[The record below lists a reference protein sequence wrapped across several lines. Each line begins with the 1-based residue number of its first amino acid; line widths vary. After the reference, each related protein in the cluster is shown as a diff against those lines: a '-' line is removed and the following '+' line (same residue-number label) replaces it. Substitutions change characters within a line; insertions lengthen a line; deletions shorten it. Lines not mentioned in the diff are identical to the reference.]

1 MSLTPKLGKRGRF
14 AKVSYYD
21 SFSIRQQVENSI
33 EEDAMIRR
41 IKQLI
46 LLAILV
52 SVGYFLLSNHIIYF
66 GNGIKLLK
74 KSKPTSAYTFVS
86 IEDKRAE
93 DILKIEDLRNDGIG
107 DLLVEIGKLNNEEKE
122 RLEYIVTRSP

>member
-1 MSLTPKLGKRGRF
+1 MIHKIKRI
-14 AKVSYYD
+14 V
-21 SFSIRQQVENSI
+21 
-33 EEDAMIRR
+33 
-41 IKQLI
+41 

-74 KSKPTSAYTFVS
+74 KSRPTSAYTFVS
-86 IEDKRAE
+86 IENKRIE

-107 DLLVEIGKLNNEEKE
+107 DFLVEIGKLNNEEKE
-122 RLEYIVTRSP
+122 RLEYIITRSP

>member
-1 MSLTPKLGKRGRF
+1 
-14 AKVSYYD
+14 
-21 SFSIRQQVENSI
+21 
-33 EEDAMIRR
+33 MIHR

-46 LLAILV
+46 LLVILV
-52 SVGYFLLSNHIIYF
+52 PLGYFLLSNHIVYF

-74 KSKPTSAYTFVS
+74 KSRLTSAYTFVS

-122 RLEYIVTRSP
+122 RLEHIITNCP

>member
-1 MSLTPKLGKRGRF
+1 
-14 AKVSYYD
+14 
-21 SFSIRQQVENSI
+21 
-33 EEDAMIRR
+33 MIHK

-74 KSKPTSAYTFVS
+74 KSRPTSAYTFVS
-86 IEDKRAE
+86 IENKRVE
-93 DILKIEDLRNDGIG
+93 NILKIEDLRNDGIG
-107 DLLVEIGKLNNEEKE
+107 DFLVEIGRLNHEEKE
-122 RLEYIVTRSP
+122 RLEYVITKSP

>member
-1 MSLTPKLGKRGRF
+1 
-14 AKVSYYD
+14 
-21 SFSIRQQVENSI
+21 
-33 EEDAMIRR
+33 MIHK

-74 KSKPTSAYTFVS
+74 KLRPTLAYTFVS
-86 IEDKRAE
+86 TENKRVK
-93 DILKIEDLRNDGIG
+93 DILKIEDLRNAGIG
-107 DLLVEIGKLNNEEKE
+107 DFLVGIGKLNNEEKE
-122 RLEYIVTRSP
+122 QLEYIITRSP

>member
-1 MSLTPKLGKRGRF
+1 M
-14 AKVSYYD
+14 
-21 SFSIRQQVENSI
+21 
-33 EEDAMIRR
+33 MHR

-46 LLAILV
+46 LFALWV

-74 KSKPTSAYTFVS
+74 KSRPTSAYTFVS
-86 IEDKRAE
+86 IEDKRVE

-122 RLEYIVTRSP
+122 RLEHIITSCP